1 MTWSLILIG
10 IQHLEVSSDSL
21 PSLQYTRSIRKSLYN
36 QINRNSWAEYSRKII
51 YHSRAL
57 MFNSVRVTRL
67 TTNLYT
73 RHVHLVCCID
83 MSYSRYHSSYCF
95 HNITTI
101 REKVLKISLHF
112 FMKTYFWSKKHQLT
126 NKKKNEKMHMIHFL
140 EISSSK
146 KSALKF
152 SCFPLSLYFHWYNNF
167 NTWTKINVK
176 LKTRQK

>member
-1 MTWSLILIG
+1 
-10 IQHLEVSSDSL
+10 
-21 PSLQYTRSIRKSLYN
+21 
-36 QINRNSWAEYSRKII
+36 
-51 YHSRAL
+51 

-83 MSYSRYHSSYCF
+83 MSYSRYHTSYCF
-95 HNITTI
+95 HDITTL

-126 NKKKNEKMHMIHFL
+126 KKNQKTKNEKMHMTHFL
-140 EISSSK
+140 EISCSK
-146 KSALKF
+146 KSTLQF
-152 SCFPLSLYFHWYNNF
+152 PCFPLSLYFHWYNNF

-176 LKTRQK
+176 LKTWQEYFFSLYVSTTDQVNFDWLITDVSNLWGWSVWNEFYVNVPLVFLKTTF